1 MSNPLDYVLDT
12 GENVAVT
19 MLDPAY
25 NVMEY
30 EAVSLTPLASLTDKE
45 LEEVLGVQEGSQICW
60 FDVTPFRIGYLPL

>member
-45 LEEVLGVQEGSQICW
+45 LEEVLGVQESS
-60 FDVTPFRIGYLPL
+60 